1 MIKEKSMKHGIRLRM
16 EIEGIPERIQGDERK
31 LKQILYNLLSN
42 AMKFTADGG
51 KVTLAAGRLFCR
63 DQQWTRGNGG
73 VEPIPLAPSADGEWV
88 DISIRDTGIG
98 LKPED
103 LGRIFAPFEQADN
116 SAGRRYQGTGL
127 GLSLTRQ
134 FVELHGGKIW
144 AESEGEGKGSDFKFL
159 IPVRRPRVPQEN
171 SESLNGG

>member
-1 MIKEKSMKHGIRLRM
+1 MKHGIQLQM
-16 EIEGIPERIQGDERK
+16 EINGIPERIQGDERK

-42 AMKFTADGG
+42 AVKFTPDGG
-51 KVTLAAGRLFCR
+51 KVTLAACRLFSR

-73 VEPIPLAPSADGEWV
+73 GASIPFAPSDDGEWV
-88 DISIRDTGIG
+88 DVSIRDTGIG
-98 LKPED
+98 LKPKD

-144 AESEGEGKGSDFKFL
+144 AESDGEGQGSDFKFL
-159 IPVRRPRVPQEN
+159 IPVRSSRATKEN
-171 SESLNGG
+171 SESLNGGNDT